1 MAGGFAVESGG
12 TFDNSGSFLSDYL
25 SSFGRQAGSAILNTG
40 SMSLGGNTV
49 AIDGRLVNNGTI
61 TMVAG
66 PPSGGDIPI
75 QPPAPPLLITATGK
89 LSGTGTVDQGL
100 FGVGVIDQGVMAPG
114 DPLGTFTIQVTT
126 SKPPR
131 GCWRFVGRHRSGR
144 TSVNWTS
151 LARRT

>member
-1 MAGGFAVESGG
+1 
-12 TFDNSGSFLSDYL
+12 
-25 SSFGRQAGSAILNTG
+25 
-40 SMSLGGNTV
+40 MSLGGNTV

-100 FGVGVIDQGVMAPG
+100 FGVGVINQGVMAPG
-114 DPLGTFTIQVTT
+114 DPLGTFTIQGNYQQT
-126 SKPPR
+126 STGMLEILLGGIGAGHFSQLDITGSADLSGTLDVELFADSILKRARYSKFWNP
-131 GCWRFVGRHRSGR
+131 VGSRISI
-144 TSVNWTS
+144 S
-151 LARRT
+151 